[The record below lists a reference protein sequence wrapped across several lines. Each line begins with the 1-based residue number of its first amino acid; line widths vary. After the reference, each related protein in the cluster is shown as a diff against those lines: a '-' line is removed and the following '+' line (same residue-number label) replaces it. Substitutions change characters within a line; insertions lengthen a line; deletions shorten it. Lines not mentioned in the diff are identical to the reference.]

1 MIYPEY
7 KREMDRIQMLLP
19 DRCPDENDY
28 QYEMILHNQIQ
39 GMIPVKKQFSNGI
52 SSYCYDISNKQ
63 SLTKCY
69 DGVEMNYEQIRTL
82 LIATHIILG
91 RLREYLLDENCILIH
106 PDYIYMDANRKQVF
120 WVFYPC
126 AEDGILCMD
135 GMRAL
140 SDFLISHTN
149 HSDNAAVTV
158 VYALFKE
165 SRNEN
170 FTLQSVMNLL
180 EELDQ
185 TEEEKAVPDVVDA
198 DDGVQ
203 PREEETDH
211 VANSSDGQARKKEKG
226 KMILLTMLCLAG
238 LFFLSGYIC
247 LYQDGSAGLKDYMM
261 GVCVLSVPAL
271 GWFHYHERFH

>member
-19 DRCPDENDY
+19 DRRPDENDY

-82 LIATHIILG
+82 LIAIHIILG
-91 RLREYLLDENCILIH
+91 RMREYLLDENCILIH
-106 PDYIYMDANRKQVF
+106 PDYIYMDVNRKQVF

-126 AEDGILCMD
+126 AEEGIRCMD
-135 GMRAL
+135 GMRDL

-149 HSDNAAVTV
+149 HSDDAAVTV

-180 EELDQ
+180 EDLDQ
-185 TEEEKAVPDVVDA
+185 TKEEKSVQGDADA
-198 DDGVQ
+198 DDGVL
-203 PREEETDH
+203 PREEEPDH
-211 VANSSDGQARKKEKG
+211 AAEGSDGQTGKKEKR
-226 KMILLTMLCLAG
+226 KMLLLTILCLAG
-238 LFFLSGYIC
+238 LFFLSGYIY
-247 LYQDGSAGLKDYMM
+247 LYQDGKAGLKDYMI
-261 GVCVLSVPAL
+261 GVCALSVPAL
-271 GWFHYHERFH
+271 GWFHYRERFH

>member
-1 MIYPEY
+1 MGVSDH
-7 KREMDRIQMLLP
+7 KVTSKHCKKGLSLRIFHNPNGPLIHIKSSHFKQSIGLSDVACIQDSYALVQRSPSYTLAQCRGSLSLEAAIVLPILVIAIFQML
-19 DRCPDENDY
+19 
-28 QYEMILHNQIQ
+28 
-39 GMIPVKKQFSNGI
+39 
-52 SSYCYDISNKQ
+52 SY
-63 SLTKCY
+63 
-69 DGVEMNYEQIRTL
+69 
-82 LIATHIILG
+82 
-91 RLREYLLDENCILIH
+91 
-106 PDYIYMDANRKQVF
+106 
-120 WVFYPC
+120 
-126 AEDGILCMD
+126 
-135 GMRAL
+135 
-140 SDFLISHTN
+140 FLISHTN

-238 LFFLSGYIC
+238 LFFLSGYIY